1 MVTGAIAWFG
11 ELRLLAIA
19 PETVRG
25 ALGEAT
31 AAVDGTEDSGEED
44 GGTAVKAGFSDIVG
58 GIGAG
63 VTDVRPKI
71 ASFWNS
77 YSAISCLMRAALCAD
92 SARLPTRSL

>member
-1 MVTGAIAWFG
+1 MTGAIAWFG

-63 VTDVRPKI
+63 VTDVETQ
-71 ASFWNS
+71 
-77 YSAISCLMRAALCAD
+77 D
-92 SARLPTRSL
+92 SLFLELQFGNQLLDEGRTLRRLGTTSDS